1 MPSGYAAIAETHIE
15 GIGTID
21 SLGRAG
27 FNRDGT
33 RRPNGCTSIARARRN
48 AVRRLVNR
56 ARGRMMAR
64 GLLPRTQGWVERPAL
79 ERDQPDLFDE
89 LVAKVE
95 YNAVWVELGPSTYA
109 ARIDGTGLRS
119 QIAEVYA

>member
-1 MPSGYAAIAETHIE
+1 MPTGYAAMAETHIE

-33 RRPNGCTSIARARRN
+33 RRPNGCTSKASARRN

-56 ARGRMMAR
+56 ARGRMMAM
-64 GLLPRTQGWVERPAL
+64 GLLPRTQGWVKRPAL